1 MRRVNSACV
10 AAFLAWLCVPICAV
24 AQVNA
29 IVSGTASDATGA
41 LIPGVE
47 ITATNVNTGIVTT
60 VITNETGSY
69 SMPSLQPG
77 SYRLSATLSGFQTAT
92 YNNVQL
98 SQGQEVRLNFTLTV
112 GAVTQAVEV
121 VVDADTVL
129 ATTSVSVGNALPEV
143 QVRTLPLATRNVLD
157 LVKTAAGELW
167 TED

>member
-1 MRRVNSACV
+1 MNGVLSACV
-10 AAFLAWLCVPICAV
+10 TVFMVFLWVPSYAL

-29 IVSGTASDATGA
+29 TVIGTASDATGA

-60 VITNETGSY
+60 AITNETGSY

-77 SYRLSATLSGFQTAT
+77 SYRLSAALSGFQTAT

-98 SQGQEVRLNFTLTV
+98 SQGQQVRLNFTLTV

-129 ATTSVSVGNALPEV
+129 
-143 QVRTLPLATRNVLD
+143 
-157 LVKTAAGELW
+157 
-167 TED
+167 